1 MSIRSI
7 CVLLSGSLVML
18 AAVPAG
24 TTADPPVARADV
36 KTEPAARQLADHADF
51 TGRTEAAATV
61 ELRARVSGYL
71 TRVFFKDGA
80 EVKQGDLLF
89 EIDPRP
95 YQAELDRA
103 SAAVALSEAHL
114 KRAQTDVAR
123 AKALLDRA
131 AIAKEEYD
139 KHLDEVAVAEAGV
152 KAAKASREVAALNL
166 SWTKVTAPIAGR
178 ISRHLI
184 DPGNVVKADDTVLA
198 RIVSTD
204 PMYVYFDMDE
214 RTYLNLRQ
222 ALQGDKLRPAGSTEL
237 PVAIGL
243 ANEDGFPRKGK
254 IDYVHDQVDVNT
266 GTMRMRAV
274 LPNTDSLL
282 VPGLFARVRLTL
294 APEKK

>member
-1 MSIRSI
+1 MSIRWI
-7 CVLLSGSLVML
+7 CVLLSGCLLML
-18 AAVPAG
+18 AAAPG
-24 TTADPPVARADV
+24 TVADPADV
-36 KTEPAARQLADHADF
+36 KPAPAGQQVGNHVDY
-51 TGRTEAAATV
+51 TGRTEAVATV

-71 TRVFFKDGA
+71 TRVVFKDGA
-80 EVKQGDLLF
+80 EVRQGDLLF

-103 SAAVALSEAHL
+103 SAAVDVTEAQL
-114 KRAQTDVAR
+114 KRAQADVAR
-123 AKALLDRA
+123 GKALLDRA

-139 KHLDEVAVAEAGV
+139 KLLGEIAVAEAGV
-152 KAAKASREVAALNL
+152 KAARASREVAALNL
-166 SWTKVTAPIAGR
+166 EWTKVTAPIAGR
-178 ISRHLI
+178 ISRHLV

-222 ALQGDKLRPAGSTEL
+222 AILHDKLRPAGGTEL

-254 IDYVHDQVDVNT
+254 IDYVHNQVDVNT
-266 GTMRMRAV
+266 GAVRMRAV
-274 LPNTDSLL
+274 LPNTDGLL
-282 VPGLFARVRLTL
+282 VPGLFARVRVTL

>member
-1 MSIRSI
+1 MSVRSI
-7 CVLLSGSLVML
+7 CVLLSGSLLML
-18 AAVPAG
+18 AAAPAG

-71 TRVFFKDGA
+71 TRILFKDGA

-139 KHLDEVAVAEAGV
+139 KLLGEVAVAEAGV
-152 KAAKASREVAALNL
+152 KAAKAGREVAALNL
-166 SWTKVTAPIAGR
+166 EWTKVTAPIAGR

-184 DPGNVVKADDTVLA
+184 DPGNVVKADDSVLA

-222 ALQGDKLRPAGSTEL
+222 AMLRDKLRPAGSTEL

-243 ANEDGFPRKGK
+243 ANEDGYPRIGK
-254 IDYVHDQVDVNT
+254 IDYVHNQVDANT
-266 GTMRMRAV
+266 GTIRMRAV
-274 LPNTDSLL
+274 LPNTDGLL
-282 VPGLFARVRLTL
+282 VPGLFARVRVTL